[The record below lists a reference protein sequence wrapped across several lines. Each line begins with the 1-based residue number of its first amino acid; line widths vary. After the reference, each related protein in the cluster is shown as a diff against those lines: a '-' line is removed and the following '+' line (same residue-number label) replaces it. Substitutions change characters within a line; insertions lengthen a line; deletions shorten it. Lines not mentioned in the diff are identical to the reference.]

1 LAASGHSRKVIRFPV
16 EAPIAFWWVDSG
28 VVKRSAGRTRDV
40 SESGAFVFA
49 SKCPPLGI
57 QVGFR
62 VFLPV
67 VPGFEHKTRVEAD
80 GQVLR
85 VEQARGREE
94 LEGFA
99 IVAEHVTLRVSNEI
113 CEQGENVLDG
123 PQRREG

>member
-1 LAASGHSRKVIRFPV
+1 VAGPGHSRKVIRFPV

-28 VVKRSAGRTRDV
+28 VVKRSEGRTRDV

-49 SKCPPLGI
+49 SKCPPPGI
-57 QVGFR
+57 QVGFN

-67 VPGFEHKTRVEAD
+67 VPGLEHKTRVEAD

-85 VEQARGREE
+85 VEHARGREQ

-99 IVAEHVTLRVSNEI
+99 ILTEHVRLRVNSEMY
-113 CEQGENVLDG
+113 ERGENALHD
-123 PQRREG
+123 PQWREA

>member
-1 LAASGHSRKVIRFPV
+1 MAVSGHSRKVIRFPV

-28 VVKRSAGRTRDV
+28 VVKRSEGRTRDV

-57 QVGFR
+57 QVGFK

-99 IVAEHVTLRVSNEI
+99 ILTEHVTLRVSNEI
-113 CEQGENVLDG
+113 YDRGENALDDS
-123 PQRREG
+123 QRRDG